1 MHKKSKALTVKRRKF
16 VSKRNYQ
23 YLGLLGIS
31 LCSLSLS
38 QMKPVDAHA
47 DASSEQSTMVASQS
61 SESSA
66 SSRVSDESSSNS
78 EGTKHNYNVNSSNV
92 NQKTKRHK
100 LATQWSH
107 RVMGTEPANRLIRPN
122 KVSITA

>member
-92 NQKTKRHK
+92 NQKKQNDT
-100 LATQWSH
+100 
-107 RVMGTEPANRLIRPN
+107 N
-122 KVSITA
+122 